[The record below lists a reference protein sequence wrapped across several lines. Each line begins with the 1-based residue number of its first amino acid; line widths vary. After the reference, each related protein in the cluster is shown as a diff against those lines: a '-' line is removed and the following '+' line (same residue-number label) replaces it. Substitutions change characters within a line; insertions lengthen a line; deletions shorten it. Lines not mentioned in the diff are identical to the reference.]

1 MIKEIKIILN
11 KSKLVKLWFT
21 QIASLI
27 LNSTRSQSSSRYSVH
42 SNQSGR
48 RSISAP
54 SRSLVWTWDRLDPSS
69 PTTSIWSIMQLCSR
83 RWPSFRNRNLF
94 LTTSSP
100 IRIRWRRSCRIRSTR
115 GGRWVKR
122 IRPCRLNPTLQAT
135 IFQIS
140 YSRQPLHDSA
150 NLRATWRTAVWA

>member
-1 MIKEIKIILN
+1 MIKEIKIIFN
-11 KSKLVKLWFT
+11 KSKLLKLWFT

-27 LNSTRSQSSSRYSVH
+27 LNSTRNQSSSRYSVH
-42 SNQSGR
+42 SNQSGC

-69 PTTSIWSIMQLCSR
+69 PTTSMWSIMQLCSR

-94 LTTSSP
+94 LTTTSP
-100 IRIRWRRSCRIRSTR
+100 IKIRWRRSCRIRSMR

-122 IRPCRLNPTLQAT
+122 IRPRQLNQNPQDT

-140 YSRQPLHDSA
+140 FSRRPLHDSA